1 MMRCLIYN
9 VNRGR
14 GLNKLRSI
22 HKVLSKPTVPTGSS
36 QSPPCHPPEHMF
48 PWKQMPGALKGN
60 FSCDWI
66 CRMKPPNAY
75 EGSSRNA
82 GFWELLLAGS
92 GARPWGAVASGAGAL
107 NESGDELNS
116 TMMCLH
122 PWERL
127 RACSYSLL
135 VVYGL
140 ACTETFD
147 YGSRGTSLLLSPL
160 SQGWVHT
167 VSTCIIHLAQ
177 GTIAEVTMSLILPSV
192 HLPISRFHCRRAL
205 PCPTK
210 SLWALASDRPG
221 LKLQLFHLRIGRELL
236 GESYSRVGGWRLEG
250 GGPFWARVITP
261 SRDIP
266 LRTLSCPSLSGHLP
280 SRLCLSHNAWNPWN
294 LPLPVNQVDR
304 DVTIRSLGLRSFPK
318 SYWRPAL
325 PMGQHPC
332 SHSPLFWCTKY
343 FCSASLQ
350 GSASGRQ
357 GLLLGLLMCLN
368 GFSVS
373 VMSL

>member
-250 GGPFWARVITP
+250 GGPFWAKWSHQAGTSPWELSPVPHSLATCHLVCVWAIMP
-261 SRDIP
+261 G
-266 LRTLSCPSLSGHLP
+266 TLGTYLSQWTRLIEMSLSDLWVLDPFPSLTGDQPYQWGSILVPTHPYSDALNTSVLLACRAQP
-280 SRLCLSHNAWNPWN
+280 RA
-294 LPLPVNQVDR
+294 D
-304 DVTIRSLGLRSFPK
+304 K
-318 SYWRPAL
+318 ASY
-325 PMGQHPC
+325 
-332 SHSPLFWCTKY
+332 
-343 FCSASLQ
+343 
-350 GSASGRQ
+350 
-357 GLLLGLLMCLN
+357 
-368 GFSVS
+368 
-373 VMSL
+373 